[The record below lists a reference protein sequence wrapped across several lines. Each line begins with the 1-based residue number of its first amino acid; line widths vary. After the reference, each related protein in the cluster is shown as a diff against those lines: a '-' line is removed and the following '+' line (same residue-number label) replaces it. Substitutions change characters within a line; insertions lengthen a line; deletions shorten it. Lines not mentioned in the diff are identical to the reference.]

1 MPFQKEL
8 LARQCPVPGRE
19 GRPAFHGMLM
29 AQGLLGLRV
38 GGSGQPC
45 WQTQPP
51 TLGSPITPARGTPTP
66 TEGRPLPG
74 LGSPKALARQGGQQ
88 VPPTPAGGH
97 CQPEGALRT
106 VP

>member
-1 MPFQKEL
+1 MPFQKL
-8 LARQCPVPGRE
+8 VAMQCPVPGRE

-29 AQGLLGLRV
+29 AEELLGPRL

-51 TLGSPITPARGTPTP
+51 TLCSPITSARGTPAP
-66 TEGRPLPG
+66 AAGRLLQG
-74 LGSPKALARQGGQQ
+74 LGSPKALALQGRQQ
-88 VPPTPAGGH
+88 VPPTPAGGDS
-97 CQPEGALRT
+97 QPEGALRT